1 MIPLYMLGQVEESFW
16 RHFPG
21 PQQIMW
27 VIIGVALG
35 FALLFGLMG
44 LPSNLRRYVVV
55 GFTFLAGL
63 PFVLKFF
70 WPTPINADYAAQL
83 PRNGAE
89 GFGFW
94 LNQAIDPVGKITN
107 IMGGFLLGVGIY
119 SLVLVHA
126 IRIKRRS
133 ENYGFSILLLVSFAT
148 MAIVGF
154 TDWRQRKFM
163 DNAGLLNDPANWR
176 FFQYAQD
183 LLFEGLYQQM
193 DAAMFSMIAFFILS
207 AAYRAFRVRSVEATI
222 MMASALILMLNLMGA
237 ITSLWAAGVDGLVG
251 ATGNVFLLNFNLNI
265 MADWLRA
272 TMQIPAIRAI
282 DFGVGL
288 GALAMGLRLWL
299 GLERGGVS
307 S

>member
-1 MIPLYMLGQVEESFW
+1 MPFYLLGQVEENIW

-21 PQQIMW
+21 PTQLMW
-27 VIIGVALG
+27 VVLGIGLG

-55 GFTFLAGL
+55 GFTFLSGL

-70 WPTPINADYAAQL
+70 WPTPINADYAAEL

-94 LNQAIDPVGKITN
+94 LNQAIDPVGKIAN

-119 SLVLVHA
+119 SLILVHA
-126 IRIKRRS
+126 IRIRRRS
-133 ENYGFSILLLVSFAT
+133 ENYGFSILLLVSLVT
-148 MAIVGF
+148 MATVGF
-154 TDWRQRKFM
+154 TDWRQRKFL
-163 DNAGLLNDPANWR
+163 DQRGLLNDPENWGP
-176 FFQYAQD
+176 FQYAQD

-222 MMASALILMLNLMGA
+222 MMGSALILMLNLMGA
-237 ITSLWAAGVDGLVG
+237 ITSLWAAGVNSVVES
-251 ATGNVFLLNFNLNI
+251 TGNVFLVNFNLNV
-265 MADWLRA
+265 MADWVRA